1 MTLDAWLVTLGAL
14 GAAVVLGSQAL
25 RHIPLTGPL
34 LALGAWVRRWARR
47 DWQSSASR
55 TDTRC

>member
-34 LALGAWVRRWARR
+34 LALGVGAALGPEGLAVFRIP
-47 DWQSSASR
+47 D
-55 TDTRC
+55 DTRC